1 MGFFINSSINPF
13 ILKRQH
19 LLACQA
25 KIEAAQYECLPRA
38 SYVDCVELYPFEV
51 DELSDMRDP
60 INDGTKLE
68 IQQAVAKSKTIER
81 RYQRMILGS

>member
-1 MGFFINSSINPF
+1 MGFFINSSINAF

-19 LLACQA
+19 LLDCQA
-25 KIEAAQYECLPRA
+25 RVEAAQYKCLRQT

-51 DELSDMRDP
+51 DELSDVRDP

-81 RYQRMILGS
+81 RYKRMILGS